1 MTICNQTLFTDMNK
15 LLLCIAAALAV
26 VVQSCEKTDDL
37 WDGVDSL
44 RERVAALETQVGD
57 VNRNIVALH
66 RLMDA
71 STVIVGVEQTPTG
84 YVISLSDGT
93 ELPVILGQQIGA
105 QVPILGIDEDGFWIY
120 SLDKG
125 ATFRQLTVGGEPVSA
140 YPTLDGKPTPGAAG
154 STPQLRVDAEGYWEI
169 CLDGVTWEPLL
180 QNGERV
186 NALGDNVPVVY
197 SGFFKSV
204 RWDAASG
211 LLSIE
216 LLTGGKLTLPVE
228 NSFSLTIAST
238 PPEVFLLNETRQFE
252 VEQRGVKEAIVK
264 APAGWKAVLGEN
276 TLTVTAPSGTTA
288 DEVDAELTVIVTS
301 EKSYIKSAKLRMKLL
316 NKELDA
322 DACQAWRNFKAGAGD
337 PDLLDFS
344 YAGYKHGE
352 EAPADGW
359 GLGYTVYNVCD
370 YGADPTGRTSS
381 RAAFVA
387 LLDKLGM
394 TGSKTNQN
402 ARAVIYFPAG
412 RYILHNDDDNTT
424 DSGASNKTETD
435 SKGNN
440 VSTAILIRGGNFVIK
455 GDGRDKTTLVM
466 ETPNLPARPTEMWS
480 SPVMINIT
488 HYSGLSDLADVT
500 ADAPRG
506 TFTVEVSSTAGIS
519 KGDWVCLTLACSD
532 PACVAQE
539 LHPHS
544 VEGTM
549 TDIKTV
555 TVEDYHQVASV
566 SGNRVTFVEPIM
578 HAVEARWGWKVRKYP
593 HYENVGVEDLAFEG
607 RSKENFEHHGSWQD
621 DGAYK
626 PLQMMRL
633 TNSWIRRVD
642 FRGVSE
648 ALSVVSS
655 ANCSAYDIEISGNR
669 GHSAVRSQS
678 SSRVFIGKVVDRSS
692 GQAVTPPFTST
703 GYFENAGQYHASGVS
718 NTSMGAVLWNNT
730 WGDDALFE
738 SHSRQPRATLVDRC
752 TGGFVQWRFGGDET
766 NVPNHLGDLTIWNLN
781 ATRAAHD
788 FGSGSFKWW
797 LSDSKWWKNMPPII
811 VGFHGAQ
818 VTFDESP
825 EQVAYLESNGT
836 SVEPYSL
843 YEAQLRERLGYVPA
857 WLNSL
862 K

>member
-1 MTICNQTLFTDMNK
+1 MNK
-15 LLLCIAAALAV
+15 LLLCIAAAFAV
-26 VVQSCEKTDDL
+26 VVQSCQKTDDL
-37 WDGVDSL
+37 WDGIESL
-44 RERVAALETQVGD
+44 RERVTALETQVGD

-71 STVIVGVEQTPTG
+71 STVIVGVEKTETG
-84 YVISLSDGT
+84 YVLSLSDGT
-93 ELPVILGQQIGA
+93 ELPVFLGLQVGA
-105 QVPILGIDEDGFWIY
+105 RVPILGIDEDGYWIY
-120 SLDKG
+120 SVDNG
-125 ATFRQLTVGGEPVSA
+125 VTFQRLKVGGEPVSA
-140 YPTLDGKPTPGAAG
+140 YPTLEGEHTPGATG
-154 STPQLRVDAEGYWEI
+154 ITPQLRVDADGYWEL

-186 NALGDNVPVVY
+186 NALGDNVPVEY
-197 SGFFKSV
+197 SGFFSSISYN
-204 RWDAASG
+204 AASG
-211 LLSIE
+211 VLSIE
-216 LLTGGKLTLPVE
+216 LLTGVKFTLAVE
-228 NSFSLTIAST
+228 DSFALTIAST
-238 PPEVFLLNETRQFE
+238 PPEVFLLGETRQFE
-252 VEQRGVKEAIVK
+252 VEQRGVKEALLK
-264 APAGWKAVLGEN
+264 APAGWKAVLDET
-276 TLTVTAPSGTTA
+276 TLTVTAPSVTTA
-288 DEVDAELTVIVTS
+288 DEVEAEITVLVTS
-301 EKSYIKSAKLRMKLL
+301 SESYIKSAKLRVKLL
-316 NKELDA
+316 NRELDA
-322 DACQAWRNFKAGAGD
+322 DACLAWRNFKAGSGE
-337 PDLLDFS
+337 PGLLDYS

-352 EAPADGW
+352 EAPADGF

-370 YGADPTGRTSS
+370 YGADPTGATSS

-387 LLDKLGM
+387 LLDRLNM

-412 RYILHNDDDNTT
+412 RYILHNDDDNQTNSSAT
-424 DSGASNKTETD
+424 NQTELD

-455 GDGRDKTTLVM
+455 GDGRDRTTLVM
-466 ETPNLPARPTEMWS
+466 DTPNLPARPAEMWS

-488 HYSGLSDLADVT
+488 HYSGLSDITSVT

-506 TFTVEVSSTAGIS
+506 SFAVEVGSAAGIS
-519 KGDWVCLTLACSD
+519 AGDWVCLSLSCSD
-532 PACVAQE
+532 PECVAQE
-539 LHPHS
+539 LHPHTI
-544 VEGTM
+544 EGNM
-549 TDIKTV
+549 TDIQTV

-607 RSKENFEHHGSWQD
+607 RSKENFTHHGSWQD

-648 ALSVVSS
+648 ALSIVSS
-655 ANCSAYDIEISGNR
+655 ANCSAYDIGISGNR

-678 SSRVFIGKVVDRSS
+678 SSRVFIGKVVDRSH
-692 GQAVTPPFTST
+692 GQAVSPPYTST

-738 SHSRQPRATLVDRC
+738 SHSKQPRATLVDRC
-752 TGGFVQWRFGGDET
+752 KGGFVQWRFGGDET
-766 NVPNHLGDLTIWNLN
+766 NVPNHLGDLTIWNMN
-781 ATRAAHD
+781 ATRVAHE
-788 FGSGSFKWW
+788 FGAEPFKWW
-797 LSDSKWWKNMPPII
+797 LSNSKWWKNMPPII
-811 VGFHGAQ
+811 VGFHGAA

-825 EQVAYLESNGT
+825 EQIDYLESNGT
-836 SVEPYSL
+836 PVEPYSL